1 MLIIVDGP
9 KCCGKSTLCKTLQS
23 RFGGKII
30 HFPTQSRLGQT
41 AMKLLQINYEMSQH
55 LMEVD
60 IDMTLAELDPDEL
73 WILDRSFI
81 SNAVYRGESI
91 QNKYWDIMAKSMVI
105 ILISTT
111 ENLQK
116 WSEMRSE
123 KPLLDIE
130 KQMLDISNIRF
141 QELSANYELIGEIT
155 EIRPGCYKKM
165 R

>member
-1 MLIIVDGP
+1 
-9 KCCGKSTLCKTLQS
+9 
-23 RFGGKII
+23 
-30 HFPTQSRLGQT
+30 
-41 AMKLLQINYEMSQH
+41 MSQH